1 MTTFLHF
8 FTTFTLLLFTIH
20 CATPL
25 YGQTVEIGAD
35 GKVMNAESYLAA
47 SAKKEAEGDYR
58 EASRFMNGAATWH
71 WERKEYDKA
80 IAYFEKSIQLNEKIN
95 NQQGIVGIKNNLG
108 MIYADLQQYEKALT
122 YFESVLQE
130 RRKEKEPISIIASL
144 INLSV
149 ITNNLKKYD
158 KSINYLEEA
167 ASLSIQIGD
176 AEQLR
181 AAYGSLA
188 ETYEKLGNNEKMLYY
203 FDLYKTFH
211 EKSQKDKIQKV
222 AASAEEARLKAALLE
237 AENRLKSLELQQK
250 TTIIE
255 EQDNILRQF
264 SKENQELLKN
274 ATRNKLL
281 QEILKRDKDMAEL
294 KAKAIADKLAKEE
307 LESRLQLYLF
317 SAIFVV
323 VAIAVVALIMRN
335 RQIRAYNT
343 LLEAKQE
350 EIQQQAEELL
360 TNSQQIDEQNRQLTT
375 SNAVKDKILSIIAH
389 DVRSPLSMITG
400 FLDLLRSGD
409 LTEDEIEILS
419 QQLYQATDNTLQMV
433 ESLLLWGR
441 SQMNGIV
448 TRTEKVDLHAV
459 VEKKINMLATAAQLK
474 NIQLINSIA
483 PATWVLID
491 KIQIGIVI
499 QNLIANAIK
508 FTPQGGTV
516 MVTGQKKGS
525 CYEVNVI
532 DTGVGMTPEQVSKLF
547 DLATHSTTKGTQGE
561 KGTGLGLLLCKEF
574 VENHRGKLRVESTK
588 DKGTTFSFMLPLAT

>member
-1 MTTFLHF
+1 MAKILHF
-8 FTTFTLLLFTIH
+8 FITFTLLLFTIH
-20 CATPL
+20 YTTAL

-47 SAKKEAEGDYR
+47 STKKEKEGDYR

-80 IAYFEKSIQLNEKIN
+80 ITYFEKSIQLNEKIN
-95 NQQGIVGIKNNLG
+95 NEQGIVGIKNNLG
-108 MIYADLQQYEKALT
+108 MIYADLQQYEKAST
-122 YFESVLQE
+122 NFELVLQE

-149 ITNNLKKYD
+149 ITNNLKKYE
-158 KSINYLEEA
+158 KSIKYLEEA

-188 ETYEKLGNNEKMLYY
+188 ETYEKVGNNEKMLYY

-211 EKSQKDKIQKV
+211 EKSQKDKIKKV
-222 AASAEEARLKAALLE
+222 VESAEEARLKATLLE
-237 AENRLKSLELQQK
+237 TESRLKSLELQQK

-281 QEILKRDKDMAEL
+281 QEILERDKDMAEL
-294 KAKAIADKLAKEE
+294 KTKAITNKLVKEE

-317 SAIFVV
+317 SAIFVI
-323 VAIAVVALIMRN
+323 VAIGVVALIMRN
-335 RQIRAYNT
+335 KQIRAYNQ
-343 LLEAKQE
+343 LLEVKQE

-360 TNSQQIDEQNRQLTT
+360 TSSQQIDEQNRQLTA

-389 DVRSPLSMITG
+389 DVRSPLGMITG
-400 FLDLLRSGD
+400 FLDLLQSGD
-409 LTEDEIEILS
+409 LTTEEVEILS

-433 ESLLLWGR
+433 ENLLLWGR
-441 SQMNGIV
+441 SQMKGIV
-448 TRTEKVDLHAV
+448 TRTEKVDLHTV
-459 VEKKINMLATAAQLK
+459 IEKKINMLATAAQLK
-474 NIQLINSIA
+474 NIQLIDSIL
-483 PATWVLID
+483 PTTWVLID
-491 KIQIGIVI
+491 KMQIDIVI

-516 MVTGQKKGS
+516 MVTGQKKGTW
-525 CYEVNVI
+525 YQVNVI
-532 DTGVGMTPEQVSKLF
+532 DTGVGMTSEQTATLF
-547 DLATHSTTKGTQGE
+547 NLATHNTTKGTQGE

-574 VENHRGKLRVESTK
+574 VENHGGKLRIESTK
-588 DKGTTFSFMLPLAT
+588 DKGTTFSFMLPSGT

>member
-1 MTTFLHF
+1 MASILHF
-8 FTTFTLLLFTIH
+8 LTIFTLLLFTIH
-20 CATPL
+20 YTIPL

-47 SAKKEAEGDYR
+47 SAKKEQTGDYR

-80 IAYFEKSIQLNEKIN
+80 IAYFEKSIQLNERIN

-122 YFESVLQE
+122 NFELVLQE

-158 KSINYLEEA
+158 KSIKYLEEA

-211 EKSQKDKIQKV
+211 EKSQKDRIKKV
-222 AASAEEARLKAALLE
+222 VESAEEARLKAALLE
-237 AENRLKSLELQQK
+237 TESRLKSLELQQK
-250 TTIIE
+250 ITIIE
-255 EQDNILRQF
+255 EQDSVLEEF

-274 ATRNKLL
+274 ATRSKLL
-281 QEILKRDKDMAEL
+281 QEILERDKDMAEL
-294 KAKAIADKLAKEE
+294 KAKAIAHRLAKEE
-307 LESRLQLYLF
+307 VESRLQLYLF
-317 SAIFVV
+317 AAILVIV
-323 VAIAVVALIMRN
+323 SIAVVALIMRN
-335 RQIRAYNT
+335 RQIRAYNK

-360 TNSQQIDEQNRQLTT
+360 TNSQQIDEQNRQLTA

-389 DVRSPLSMITG
+389 DVRSPLGMITG
-400 FLDLLRSGD
+400 FLDLLQSGD
-409 LTEDEIEILS
+409 LTDEEVEILS

-433 ESLLLWGR
+433 ENLLLWGR
-441 SQMNGIV
+441 SQMKGIV

-474 NIQLINSIA
+474 NIQLIDSI
-483 PATWVLID
+483 PPTTWVLID
-491 KIQIGIVI
+491 KMQIDIVI

-525 CYEVNVI
+525 WYQINVT
-532 DTGVGMTPEQVSKLF
+532 DTGVGMTSEQVDRLF
-547 DLATHSTTKGTQGE
+547 NLATHSTTKGTQGE

-574 VENHRGKLRVESTK
+574 VENHGGKLRIESTK
-588 DKGTTFSFMLPLAT
+588 DKGTTFSFMLPSGT